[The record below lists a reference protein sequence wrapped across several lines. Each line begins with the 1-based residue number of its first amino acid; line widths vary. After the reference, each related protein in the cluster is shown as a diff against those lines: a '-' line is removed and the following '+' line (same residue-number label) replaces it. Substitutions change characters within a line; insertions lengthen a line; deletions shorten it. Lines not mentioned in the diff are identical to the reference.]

1 MVQCLLLLRT
11 PPPNSGH
18 QGAGE
23 APALAP
29 PAKLA
34 WSTSLST
41 FRPAPPGPGV
51 PQCQCLRLKL
61 RNVASVSAFTLGGR
75 VPGLAASLLSAS
87 PPADDRLLPVCPA
100 QWGTQEQ
107 VSCGQGSV
115 YIRVCVYV
123 RLWGTYACLC
133 MSMSVCLCVRI
144 PVSVCVCMSVSM
156 GVCAHTHL
164 HVSSGLYFRFCCS
177 YPKQC

>member
-1 MVQCLLLLRT
+1 MHLSSLATRGNRRASSTVALGAPSPQTPEAGGLCSCVLVVMVQCLLLLRT

-23 APALAP
+23 APPLAP

-61 RNVASVSAFTLGGR
+61 RNVASFSAFTLGGR
-75 VPGLAASLLSAS
+75 VPGLAVSLLSAS
-87 PPADDRLLPVCPA
+87 PPAEDRLLPMCPA
-100 QWGTQEQ
+100 QWGTREQ
-107 VSCGQGSV
+107 GSCGQGTV
-115 YIRVCVYV
+115 YICVHVYV
-123 RLWGTYACLC
+123 WLWGAYACLC
-133 MSMSVCLCVRI
+133 MSMSVCL
-144 PVSVCVCMSVSM
+144 
-156 GVCAHTHL
+156 
-164 HVSSGLYFRFCCS
+164 
-177 YPKQC
+177 